1 MRRFIERYTS
11 DPIRG
16 LGRIAR
22 GNVRQGLRD
31 MAPSAKI
38 AAAFIPGGALA
49 TAGLGAAAGALE
61 QGRGASFG
69 DIAGGAA
76 RGAGTAM
83 ALRGAAQQAQGL
95 FTGGGAGAPGL
106 TAGEAVAPTA
116 GGARN
121 LPMAQ
126 FPDIGSAGSAA
137 SLPPLPEG
145 GLPVNFGFSDRGRGV
160 MQGVT
165 SGAGQRPE
173 GLPVNFGF
181 SPRGRGAMQGVTSA
195 LGQQGLSQVP
205 GIQGAAS
212 ASMSGLPGLARSP
225 MAEQTSRSLL
235 GGLGG
240 AARQA
245 ATSTAENLGGGG
257 TFERITGGLGKAA
270 TSVGQFSKDYPELA
284 GGIARGAGTAFA
296 GARQA
301 SALERQIALQ
311 ERQDERAAT
320 AEEEER
326 ERRRRVAELLA
337 PLFQQMQ
344 QRQPF

>member
-69 DIAGGAA
+69 DIAGGAV
-76 RGAGTAM
+76 RGAGTAT

-106 TAGEAVAPTA
+106 TAGEAVAPNAA

-126 FPDIGSAGSAA
+126 FPDIGGAGSAGP
-137 SLPPLPEG
+137 LPPLPEG
-145 GLPVNFGFSDRGRGV
+145 GLPVNFGFPVRGRGP

-165 SGAGQRPE
+165 SGLGQRPE

-181 SPRGRGAMQGVTSA
+181 PVRGRGAMQGVTSA

-205 GIQGAAS
+205 GLQGAAS
-212 ASMSGLPGLARSP
+212 ASMGGLPGLVRSP
-225 MAEQTSRSLL
+225 VAEQTSRSLL

-240 AARQA
+240 AAR
-245 ATSTAENLGGGG
+245 
-257 TFERITGGLGKAA
+257 
-270 TSVGQFSKDYPELA
+270 SVGQFSKDYPELA
-284 GGIARGAGTAFA
+284 GGVARGAGTAFA